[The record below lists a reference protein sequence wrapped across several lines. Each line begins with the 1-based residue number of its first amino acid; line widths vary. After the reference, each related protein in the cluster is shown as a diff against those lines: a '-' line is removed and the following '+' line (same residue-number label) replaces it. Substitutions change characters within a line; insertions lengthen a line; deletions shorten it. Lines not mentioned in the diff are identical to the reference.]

1 MWKVRNRS
9 PERRSQ
15 GAAIRMP
22 PGITTSPF
30 TGDFCRISFRDAG
43 AGQVFRQAGDRGDPH
58 PLGEVAFPQV
68 DVDEEHLLP
77 AGGGEVRR
85 QVHRR
90 NGLPFPRDGAGD
102 RDDLVLQ
109 HVDPVLE
116 PGAQGLELLD
126 EHRVGTEVPGL
137 PVGRFPQKGL
147 PCGRGTGCSC
157 GSRVQKLRMARIFAW
172 YAIRKTE
179 SATVNVTS
187 PPITAARR
195 RACSRG
201 YSRPWTTGMVPR
213 IGAL

>member
-1 MWKVRNRS
+1 MRKSRNLA
-9 PERRSQ
+9 PERSSQ

-30 TGDFCRISFRDAG
+30 TEDFCRISFRLAEP
-43 AGQVFRQAGDRGDPH
+43 ARYSDRPGTGGIPS

-77 AGGGEVRR
+77 AGGGEVHR

-102 RDDLVLQ
+102 RDDLAFQ

-126 EHRVGTEVPGL
+126 EHRVGTEEVGT
-137 PVGRFPQKGL
+137 PVGRFP
-147 PCGRGTGCSC
+147 RGVFPAAEE
-157 GSRVQKLRMARIFAW
+157 RDFH
-172 YAIRKTE
+172 AILAFR
-179 SATVNVTS
+179 S
-187 PPITAARR
+187 
-195 RACSRG
+195 
-201 YSRPWTTGMVPR
+201 
-213 IGAL
+213 